1 MPGGQWRKKQFQVIC
16 GAPNVKKGLKGIFAT
31 DGMYIP
37 GSDITLKKGKIRGE
51 ISEGMMLSE
60 RELNLS
66 DDHEGI
72 IEISKDYSNGTDAV
86 TALGLNDPI
95 FEIGITPNRGDCLAV
110 RGIARDLAAKDIG
123 KLKPLNFKKIDE
135 LQF

>member
-1 MPGGQWRKKQFQVIC
+1 MMEITFSGIC
-16 GAPNVKKGLKGIFAT
+16 GAPNVKKGHKRNFCK

-37 GSDITLKKGKIRGE
+37 GTDITLKKGKIRGE

-72 IEISKDYSNGTDAV
+72 IDLQKIFQMAQMLSQPLE
-86 TALGLNDPI
+86 LNDPI
-95 FEIGITPNRGDCLAV
+95 FEIGL
-110 RGIARDLAAKDIG
+110 LQIG
-123 KLKPLNFKKIDE
+123 VIV
-135 LQF
+135 